1 MSISYKCNLFS
12 IVEIPTPFF
21 SAEPKSMAVR
31 SSWYHHPSSTMAMI
45 SPRLGIRRSALRLI
59 TSAHGSSSPSHLS
72 FAAATDNKKVGTY
85 TWSRTWSS
93 RHAVRGSSCSDLF
106 SIQIDRRLKTN

>member
-85 TWSRTWSS
+85 TWSRT
-93 RHAVRGSSCSDLF
+93 
-106 SIQIDRRLKTN
+106 